1 VGKLGIVKIF
11 IGGTTRNYDPIIHS
25 PARSEWLGLLG
36 NYYNTMFTEPW
47 LFFAPFVGW
56 LLVLACT
63 ALLAS
68 GVRTGYASDRRIASL
83 SEKG

>member
-1 VGKLGIVKIF
+1 
-11 IGGTTRNYDPIIHS
+11 
-25 PARSEWLGLLG
+25 
-36 NYYNTMFTEPW
+36 MFTEPW